1 MMWKLKQTFISEENE
16 AEFIFYESVK
26 YEARQEQNSFQCTM
40 KREILQG
47 GYSLLKILIILFV
60 MTEYVE

>member
-47 GYSLLKILIILFV
+47 GTLC
-60 MTEYVE
+60 